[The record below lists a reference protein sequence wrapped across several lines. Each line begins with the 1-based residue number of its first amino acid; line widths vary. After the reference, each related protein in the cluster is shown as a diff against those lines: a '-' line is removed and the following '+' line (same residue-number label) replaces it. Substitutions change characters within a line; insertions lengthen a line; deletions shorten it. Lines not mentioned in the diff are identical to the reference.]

1 MLLSESQPFEPAE
14 SLSVGSFVGEHPW
27 GRVVVVVVVV
37 TWLQQLTPIPNKF
50 WSPFAKHTS
59 IGFVLSTWR
68 ASVILVKACCCS
80 DRQSGSF
87 AAKLLIFEQL
97 KFDVLFLP
105 FYLFFL
111 EWLSHPFRAIQLHF
125 HFAEIR
131 TFHLFS
137 DKIVNVAVL
146 NSNRVLY
153 SLENVEAGG
162 FPLGFKSTTIAHLQ
176 K

>member
-1 MLLSESQPFEPAE
+1 MLLSESQPSVPAE

-27 GRVVVVVVVV
+27 GGVVVAVM
-37 TWLQQLTPIPNKF
+37 WLQQLTPNPNKL
-50 WSPFAKHTS
+50 WSPFAKRAS
-59 IGFVLSTWR
+59 IGFVLGTWQ
-68 ASVILVKACCCS
+68 ASVILIKAFCCS
-80 DRQSGSF
+80 DQQCGSS
-87 AAKLLIFEQL
+87 AAKLSIFEQL

-111 EWLSHPFRAIQLHF
+111 EWLSHPFCAIQLHF

-131 TFHLFS
+131 IFHLFS

-153 SLENVEAGG
+153 SLENIEGRD
-162 FPLGFKSTTIAHLQ
+162 FPLGFKCTTIAHLQ